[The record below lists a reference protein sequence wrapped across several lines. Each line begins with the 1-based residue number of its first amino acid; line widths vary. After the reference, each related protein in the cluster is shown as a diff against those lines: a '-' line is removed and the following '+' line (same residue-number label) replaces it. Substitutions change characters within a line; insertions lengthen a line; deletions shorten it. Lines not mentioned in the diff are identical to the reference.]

1 MSPTDA
7 AATLRTLGFH
17 CIADTIVDPCEPFD
31 ATLRRLLIADVW
43 TGYGHVGEEHELPL
57 YRLAE
62 SFIRSI
68 EAF

>member
-7 AATLRTLGFH
+7 AAALRTLGFH
-17 CIADTIVDPCEPFD
+17 ALADTIVDPQEPFD

-43 TGYGHVGEEHELPL
+43 AGYHHVGEEDEIPL

-62 SFIRSI
+62 SFILSI
-68 EAF
+68 EPF